1 MHASTRHYFGVVVGL
16 RRAKLKSEFGS
27 LYPELPAEH
36 WVPALQL
43 VIRRA
48 ERIWREHGAQ
58 ALIGD
63 RLLPDEHFDFKGGRR
78 RASDWH
84 IHTERLSDSRSNR
97 VEGRATFK
105 GGEDGS
111 SHQ

>member
-1 MHASTRHYFGVVVGL
+1 MGL

-48 ERIWREHGAQ
+48 ERIWRERGAQ

-78 RASDWH
+78 RASAWR
-84 IHTERLSDSRSNR
+84 IQTERLSDSRSNR
-97 VEGRATFK
+97 VEGRDTFK
-105 GGEDGS
+105 GVDGS

>member
-1 MHASTRHYFGVVVGL
+1 VGL

-63 RLLPDEHFDFKGGRR
+63 RLLPDEHRLQGRQATSFGLAYSH
-78 RASDWH
+78 RAA
-84 IHTERLSDSRSNR
+84 IRLAIQPRGRSCYLQ
-97 VEGRATFK
+97 GW
-105 GGEDGS
+105 
-111 SHQ
+111 